1 MKKRVTVIV
10 ERTKDGFY
18 SCFVEDKLPN
28 CILAGYGDTAAEA
41 KSDMQVGYYEINELN
56 AKEGKELLPELT
68 YVYKYDMQPFFE
80 QFPWINVSKIAE
92 ETGINPSLMRQYA
105 AGITMVGQKQY
116 DKIRR
121 ALQKLSKDFAKAVM

>member
-10 ERTKDGFY
+10 ERGKDGYY
-18 SCFVEDKLPN
+18 SCFVEDKLPG
-28 CILAGYGDTAAEA
+28 CGLMGYGNTVNEA
-41 KSDMQVGYYEINELN
+41 KSDLQVGYYETNGFKAEN
-56 AKEGKELLPELT
+56 GEELLPELT

-80 QFPWINVSKIAE
+80 QFPWINVTKVAEIA
-92 ETGINPSLMRQYA
+92 GINPSLMRQYA

-121 ALQKLSKDFAKAVM
+121 ALHKLSVEFAEATM